1 LKFLFDAAQLLIIT
15 CRTSNY

>member
-1 LKFLFDAAQLLIIT
+1 LKFLFDATQLLIIT